1 MAAAVPA
8 NSSDGMGNGLA
19 VATWRIFFW
28 GRSGVLWR
36 RLGGGGMGT
45 GGGGDND
52 PRSTTE
58 APWESI
64 SGWGGYRRK
73 RYWRYAAVWV
83 ASGGE

>member
-19 VATWRIFFW
+19 VATWRVFFW

-52 PRSTTE
+52 PCSDDGAAVGIYEWLGRLPTE
-58 APWESI
+58 AVLAI
-64 SGWGGYRRK
+64 GGG
-73 RYWRYAAVWV
+73 V
-83 ASGGE
+83 GGQRW